1 MDVARRRR
9 RAGEGLVSAGVGGG
23 GVMDD
28 DWVRGRLIPRVPM
41 TIPAV
46 WPGLR
51 PLPLLDVGTG
61 VLDETVEYR
70 SWSQS

>member
-1 MDVARRRR
+1 
-9 RAGEGLVSAGVGGG
+9 
-23 GVMDD
+23 MDD
-28 DWVRGRLIPRVPM
+28 DRVRGRLIPRVPM

-70 SWSQS
+70 SGSQS